1 LEPLDRRVIA
11 RAVAAYGGDHGVGRG
26 DNAWTCERHLKSLLF
41 AQVAGLTSLRQIITG
56 LGANSRWFY
65 HLNLRPPR
73 RATLADAN
81 AEQPAAVFRDLA
93 LALIAVA
100 AGAPRDAGESLIR
113 RLDATPIRLKGNG
126 FPWAEANA
134 RMRGLKLHLLH
145 DAREHR
151 PVWFEAISAKID
163 KPALAKAG
171 VVAGRAIPREAGA
184 IPAFAGAG
192 FTFLTR
198 AIPITAGGRKSLTP
212 RPSLSPG
219 ASATRIAATLS
230 NSPPRGIGTQLLISM
245 FRC

>member
-1 LEPLDRRVIA
+1 M
-11 RAVAAYGGDHGVGRG
+11 GRG
-26 DNAWTCERHLKSLLF
+26 DNAWTCGRHLKSLLF

-81 AEQPAAVFRDLA
+81 AEQPAAVFRDP
-93 LALIAVA
+93 

-134 RMRGLKLHLLH
+134 RTRGLKLHLLH

-163 KPALAKAG
+163 KPALAKAR
-171 VVAGRAIPREAGA
+171 VVAGRAIPQEAGA

-212 RPSLSPG
+212 RSSLSPG